1 MTETLV
7 DPIHYAWTRC
17 NKGVPLPVALRA
29 KNTGVSPLAT
39 SLSGAWR
46 IPTAPS
52 ISAEEAAVRAAIH
65 SRLLAGRR
73 NPGRVTRLEG
83 LPAL

>member
-1 MTETLV
+1 MAETIV

-17 NKGVPLPVALRA
+17 NKGVPLPAALRA
-29 KNTGVSPLAT
+29 KNTGVSPLAL

-46 IPTAPS
+46 VPTAPS
-52 ISAEEAAVRAAIH
+52 VSPEEAAVRAAIH

-73 NPGRVTRLEG
+73 NPGLVTSL
-83 LPAL
+83 AS